1 MAVLNKAIKVKSEEQ
16 DEEEQI
22 KMFQTKRMIK
32 NIEQCRG
39 EGTSMITVIMKPQ
52 EQVSKM
58 MQKLVEEY
66 GTASNIKSRVNRQS
80 VLNAITSTQN
90 RLKLYHQVP
99 PNGLVI
105 YSGEVY
111 TEKGEKMI
119 CIDLEP
125 PKPINT
131 STYLCDNR
139 FHTEALQDLMMNDDK
154 YGFIIMDGNGTLFG
168 TLQGNTRTVLQKI
181 TVELPKKHGRGGQ
194 SSVRFARLRLEKRHN
209 YVRQVGEL
217 AVQNFITDD
226 RPNVC
231 GLILAGIADFKSVLN
246 KSMMFDQRL
255 QNIVLNIV
263 DVSYGGMN
271 GFNQAIELAG
281 ETLRNVRFVAEKDLI
296 NSFMDNIKMDT
307 GKFVFGVNETLKA
320 LEMGAVEKLIVWE
333 NLATI
338 RMELRHPV
346 TDEKKVLYLNKESD
360 AGDNAKLKDPETG
373 VDYQVVENESFV
385 DWLTV
390 HYKDFGAKLEF
401 VTDKSQE
408 GAQFVKGFG
417 GIGGILRYQLDMEQL
432 DDDFNLR
439 EVNYDDM
446 EDDDD
451 DIFGDEADHFQ
462 DYDDAFG
469 L

>member
-1 MAVLNKAIKVKSEEQ
+1 MAVLNKAIKVKGDEMN
-16 DEEEQI
+16 EEEAI
-22 KMFQTKRMIK
+22 KLFQTKRLIK
-32 NIEQCRG
+32 NIEQARG
-39 EGTSMITVIMKPQ
+39 DGTSMITLIMKPM
-52 EQVSKM
+52 EQISKM

-66 GTASNIKSRVNRQS
+66 GTATNIKSRVNRQS
-80 VLNAITSTQN
+80 VLTAITSTQN
-90 RLKLYHQVP
+90 RLKLYHVVP
-99 PNGLVI
+99 PNGLII
-105 YSGEVY
+105 YCGSVY
-111 TEKGEKMI
+111 TEKGEKLL
-119 CIDLEP
+119 CIDFEP

-139 FHTEALQDLMMNDDK
+139 FHTEALNDLLQNDDK

-181 TVELPKKHGRGGQ
+181 SVELPKKHGRGGQ

-231 GLILAGIADFKSVLN
+231 GLILAGIADFKTVLN
-246 KSMMFDQRL
+246 KSMLFDQRL
-255 QNIVLNIV
+255 QAIVLNIV

-271 GFNQAIELAG
+271 GFNQAIELSA
-281 ETLRNVRFVAEKDLI
+281 ETLRNVKFVAEKDLI

-307 GKFVFGVNETLKA
+307 GKFVFGVQETLKA

-333 NLATI
+333 NLPTI
-338 RMELRHPV
+338 RIELKHPQ
-346 TDEKKVLYLNKESD
+346 TDERKVLYLKKESE
-360 AGDNAKLKDPETG
+360 AAENGVIKDPETG
-373 VDYQVVENESFV
+373 VDFQLVESESFV
-385 DWLTV
+385 DWLSK
-390 HYKDFGAKLEF
+390 HYKEFGAHLEF

-408 GAQFVKGFG
+408 GAQFAKGFG
-417 GIGGILRYQLDMEQL
+417 GIGGILRYQLSMDEL
-432 DDDFNLR
+432 DDNFNMN
-439 EVNYDDM
+439 E
-446 EDDDD
+446 EFEHEEEDDD

-462 DYDDAFG
+462 EFDDEFG

>member
-1 MAVLNKAIKVKSEEQ
+1 MAVLNKAVKVKPEEVS
-16 DEEEQI
+16 EEEQI
-22 KMFQTKRMIK
+22 KMFQTKRLIK
-32 NIEQCRG
+32 NIEQARG
-39 EGTSMITVIMKPQ
+39 EGTSMITLIMKPG

-66 GTASNIKSRVNRQS
+66 GTATNIKSRVNRQS
-80 VLNAITSTQN
+80 VLSAITSTQN

-105 YSGEVY
+105 YCGEVY

-154 YGFIIMDGNGTLFG
+154 YGFIVMDGNGTLFG
-168 TLQGNTRTVLQKI
+168 TLQGNTRTVVQKI
-181 TVELPKKHGRGGQ
+181 TVDLPKKHGRGGQ
-194 SSVRFARLRLEKRHN
+194 SALRFARLRLEKRHN

-246 KSMMFDQRL
+246 KSLMFDQRL
-255 QNIVLNIV
+255 QNIVLNVV

-296 NSFMDNIKMDT
+296 NQFMDSIKTDT
-307 GKFVFGVNETLKA
+307 GKFVFGVNETMKA

-333 NLATI
+333 NLAAI
-338 RMELRHPV
+338 RMELKHPQ
-346 TDEKKVLYLNKESD
+346 TEEKKVLFFNKESD
-360 AGDNAKLKDPETG
+360 AQNADILKDPETG
-373 VDYQVVENESFV
+373 VDYQVVDNQQFV
-385 DWLTV
+385 DWISL
-390 HYKDFGAKLEF
+390 HYRDFGTKLEF
-401 VTDKSQE
+401 VTDK
-408 GAQFVKGFG
+408 
-417 GIGGILRYQLDMEQL
+417 
-432 DDDFNLR
+432 
-439 EVNYDDM
+439 
-446 EDDDD
+446 
-451 DIFGDEADHFQ
+451 
-462 DYDDAFG
+462 
-469 L
+469 